1 MTEEEHVYKD
11 IKTFCYND
19 SASVVLISSRVAF
32 DFILSERLS
41 KHDNITT
48 SIFIVP
54 RDQV

>member
-19 SASVVLISSRVAF
+19 SASVILIYTRVTF

-41 KHDNITT
+41 KHDNIAT
-48 SIFIVP
+48 SIFILP
-54 RDQV
+54 PNQV